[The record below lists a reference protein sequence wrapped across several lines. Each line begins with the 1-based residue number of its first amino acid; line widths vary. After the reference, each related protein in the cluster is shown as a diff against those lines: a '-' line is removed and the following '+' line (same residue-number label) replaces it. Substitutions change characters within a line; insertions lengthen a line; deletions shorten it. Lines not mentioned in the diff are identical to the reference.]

1 MKVLI
6 AGAGKLGIKLAQT
19 LIAEN
24 CDVTVL
30 DSDEKVIDYV
40 NNTLDVLTVNENA
53 LNFEVL
59 RGLDIETYDL
69 LLATTNSD
77 EANVLMSTIAK
88 KLGVDRVIARVRN
101 PEYNTQIQM
110 IREELGIDYVINP
123 DYATAVAI
131 EKYLLKKYM
140 LMSDEFAGGKVKL
153 VDFNIGQDETFVG
166 KKLMDL
172 KGFSGMLVAAISRNG
187 KTIIPDGST
196 VLEEKDVIMIV
207 GESKTIEQFDADHSG
222 INKHRSVKKVM
233 IVGGGKLGLYLG
245 KLLSQEKIE
254 TTIIENSKDRCHALM
269 EQLPE
274 SIIINADGTDFNVL
288 EEEML
293 MEYDAFVC
301 ATGID
306 ETNLLMALAVK
317 QFGVYKSVAKI
328 SRQNYKKILD
338 RLEIDAAFN
347 SAYITANEI
356 IKTIR
361 GAGSVTVNLMN
372 DGETEFS
379 EILLKKGVPVLN
391 KLIKELDLPKGILIT
406 SVLRGNEV
414 IIPKGDDIL
423 KEDDRIIVLATTKK
437 VGSLKSYFYA
447 KQKRWLFR

>member
-19 LIAEN
+19 LVAEN

-59 RGLDIETYDL
+59 KELEIETYDL

-88 KLGVDRVIARVRN
+88 KLGVDKVITRVRN
-101 PEYNTQIQM
+101 PEYNNQIQL

-123 DYATAVAI
+123 DFATAVAI

-140 LMSDEFAGGKVKL
+140 LLSDEFAGGKVKL
-153 VDFNIGQDETFVG
+153 VDFNIGKDETFVG
-166 KKLMDL
+166 KRLMDL
-172 KGFSGMLVAAISRNG
+172 KGFDGMLVAAVSRNG
-187 KTIIPDGST
+187 KTIIPNGAT
-196 VLEEKDVIMIV
+196 ELEEKDVIMIV
-207 GESKTIEQFDADHSG
+207 GDSKTIEKFDADHSG

-245 KLLSQEKIE
+245 KLLRQEKIE
-254 TTIIENSKDRCHALM
+254 TTIIENSKERCLKLM
-269 EQLPE
+269 ELLPDT
-274 SIIINADGTDFNVL
+274 IIINADGTDFNVL

-293 MEYDAFVC
+293 KQYDAFVC

-317 QFGVYKSVAKI
+317 QFGLYKSVAKI

-347 SAYITANEI
+347 SAYITANDI

-361 GAGSVTVNLMN
+361 GTGAVTVNLMN

-379 EILLKKGVPVLN
+379 EILLKKGVPVLD
-391 KLIKELDLPKGILIT
+391 KPIKDLGLPKGVLVT
-406 SVLRGNEV
+406 SVVRGNEV
-414 IIPKGDDIL
+414 LIPKGNDVL
-423 KEDDRIIVLATTKK
+423 KENDRIVLLTTNKLAAS
-437 VGSLKSYFYA
+437 VKSYFYV
-447 KQKRWLFR
+447 KQRRWFF

>member
-19 LIAEN
+19 LISEN

-88 KLGVDRVIARVRN
+88 KLGVDKVIARVRN
-101 PEYNTQIQM
+101 PEYNNQIQM

-123 DYATAVAI
+123 EYTTAVAI
-131 EKYLLKKYM
+131 EKYLLKRYM

-153 VDFNIGQDETFVG
+153 VDFNIGLDETFVG
-166 KKLMDL
+166 KKIMELN
-172 KGFSGMLVAAISRNG
+172 GFEKMLIAAISRNG
-187 KTIIPDGST
+187 KTIIPNGAT

-207 GESKTIEQFDADHSG
+207 GESGTIEAFDEEHSG

-233 IVGGGKLGLYLG
+233 IVGGGKLGLYLA

-254 TTIIENSKDRCHALM
+254 TTIIEISKDRCHALM
-269 EQLPE
+269 EKAPE

-293 MEYDAFVC
+293 SDYDSFVC

-317 QFGVYKSVAKI
+317 QFGIYKSVAKI

-361 GAGSVTVNLMN
+361 GAGAVTVNLMS

-379 EILLKKGVPVLN
+379 EILLKNGIPVLD
-391 KLIKELDLPKGILIT
+391 KYIKDLELPEGILIT
-406 SVLRGNEV
+406 SIVRGNEV
-414 IIPKGDDIL
+414 IIPKGESIL
-423 KEDDRIIVLATTKK
+423 KEGDRIIVLATNKQI
-437 VGSLKSYFYA
+437 VNLKHYFYP
-447 KQKRWLFR
+447 KQKRWMFK

>member
-6 AGAGKLGIKLAQT
+6 AGAGKLGIKLAQA

-24 CDVTVL
+24 CDVTIL
-30 DSDEKVIDYV
+30 DSDETVIEYV
-40 NNTLDVLTVNENA
+40 NNTLDVLTVNESA

-59 RGLDIETYDL
+59 KELEIEKYDL

-77 EANVLMSTIAK
+77 ESNVLMSIISK
-88 KLGVDRVIARVRN
+88 KLGVKKVIARVRN
-101 PEYNTQIQM
+101 PEYNNQIQA
-110 IREELGIDYVINP
+110 IREELGIDYIINP

-140 LMSDEFAGGKVKL
+140 LMSDEFAGGRVKL
-153 VDFNIGQDETFVG
+153 VDFNIGQDPTFVG
-166 KKLMDL
+166 KKIKELS
-172 KGFSGMLVAAISRNG
+172 GFKKMLIAAVSRSGR
-187 KTIIPDGST
+187 TIIPNGET
-196 VLEEKDVIMIV
+196 LLESNDVIMIV
-207 GESKTIEQFDADHSG
+207 GASTTIEKFDEEHSG
-222 INKHRSVKKVM
+222 INKHRSLKKVM

-245 KLLSQEKIE
+245 RLLSKEKID
-254 TTIIENSKDRCHALM
+254 TTIVEISKSRCYQLM
-269 EQLPE
+269 EKLPE

-288 EEEML
+288 QEEML
-293 MEYDAFVC
+293 KEYDAFVC

-317 QFGVYKSVAKI
+317 QFGMYKSVAKI

-338 RLEIDAAFN
+338 KLEVDAAFN

-361 GAGSVTVNLMN
+361 GSGSITVNLMS

-379 EILLKKGVPVLN
+379 EIMLKKGIPVLDRP
-391 KLIKELDLPKGILIT
+391 IKDISLPEGILIT
-406 SVLRGNEV
+406 SIVRGNDV
-414 IIPKGDDIL
+414 IIPKGEDIL
-423 KEDDRIIVLATTKK
+423 REEDRIVVLATNKQVGNLKNFFFSKK
-437 VGSLKSYFYA
+437 
-447 KQKRWLFR
+447 KRWLI

>member
-19 LIAEN
+19 LVAEN

-59 RGLDIETYDL
+59 KELEIETYDL

-88 KLGVDRVIARVRN
+88 KMGVDKVITRVRN
-101 PEYNTQIQM
+101 PEYNNQIQL

-123 DYATAVAI
+123 DFATAVAI

-140 LMSDEFAGGKVKL
+140 LLSDEFAGGKVKL
-153 VDFNIGQDETFVG
+153 VDFNIGNDETFVG
-166 KKLMDL
+166 KRLMDL
-172 KGFSGMLVAAISRNG
+172 KGFDGMLVAAVSRNG
-187 KTIIPDGST
+187 KTIIPNGAT
-196 VLEEKDVIMIV
+196 ELEEKDVIMIV
-207 GESKTIEQFDADHSG
+207 GDSKTIERFDADHSG

-245 KLLSQEKIE
+245 KLLRQEKIE
-254 TTIIENSKDRCHALM
+254 TTIIENSKERCLKLM
-269 EQLPE
+269 ELLPDT
-274 SIIINADGTDFNVL
+274 IIINADGTDFNVL

-293 MEYDAFVC
+293 KQYDAFVC

-317 QFGVYKSVAKI
+317 QFGLYKSVAKI

-347 SAYITANEI
+347 SAYITANDI

-361 GAGSVTVNLMN
+361 GTGAVTVNLMN

-379 EILLKKGVPVLN
+379 EILLKKGVPVLDRP
-391 KLIKELDLPKGILIT
+391 IKDLGLPKGVLVT
-406 SVLRGNEV
+406 SVVRGNEV
-414 IIPKGDDIL
+414 LIPKGNDVL
-423 KEDDRIIVLATTKK
+423 KENDRIVLLTTNKLAAS
-437 VGSLKSYFYA
+437 VKSYFYV
-447 KQKRWLFR
+447 KQRRWFF